1 MGKNKMKRYDGVNDS
16 FGTTTIKV
24 FFQVDEYKWSMKY
37 TIGRLLILRR
47 IDLDD
52 RE

>member
-1 MGKNKMKRYDGVNDS
+1 MAENKMKRYDSVNDS
-16 FGTTTIKV
+16 FGTTTFKV
-24 FFQVDEYKWSMKY
+24 FFQVDEYEWSMKY

-52 RE
+52 RK